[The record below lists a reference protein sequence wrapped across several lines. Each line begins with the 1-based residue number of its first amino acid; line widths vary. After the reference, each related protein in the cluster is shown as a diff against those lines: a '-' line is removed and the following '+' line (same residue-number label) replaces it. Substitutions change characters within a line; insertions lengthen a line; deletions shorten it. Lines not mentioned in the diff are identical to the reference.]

1 MHLLRHHQPPGS
13 GEGDRAALRCPAG
26 GRPPQPLQRSA
37 VGRGGPPRRL
47 RAGAPGAA
55 RRRHLLVEAG
65 RHLEPRHHRRRLG
78 AVSPGGGGRGR
89 VPRALRGEGG
99 ERERRRRKR
108 RLQAPQ
114 GTDGQGGHRL
124 TGPRRT
130 ASATPP
136 PPRPQA
142 FFMAVYTEVSAEDIE
157 SFVAEYGLGE
167 VLSFKGIAEGVE
179 NSNYLLQTETGT
191 YILTLYDKRV
201 AACDLPCFLG
211 LMEHLAE
218 RGISF

>member
-1 MHLLRHHQPPGS
+1 MRISDWSSDVCSSDL
-13 GEGDRAALRCPAG
+13 
-26 GRPPQPLQRSA
+26 
-37 VGRGGPPRRL
+37 
-47 RAGAPGAA
+47 
-55 RRRHLLVEAG
+55 
-65 RHLEPRHHRRRLG
+65 RRLG
-78 AVSPGGGGRGR
+78 AGSPGGGGRGR

-136 PPRPQA
+136 PPRPQT

-157 SFVAEYGLGE
+157 SFVAEYGLR
-167 VLSFKGIAEGVE
+167 SAEHTSE
-179 NSNYLLQTETGT
+179 LQSLLRIP
-191 YILTLYDKRV
+191 YAV
-201 AACDLPCFLG
+201 FFLKQKTT
-211 LMEHLAE
+211 
-218 RGISF
+218 IQPNPQK

>member
-1 MHLLRHHQPPGS
+1 MRISDWSSDVCSSDL
-13 GEGDRAALRCPAG
+13 
-26 GRPPQPLQRSA
+26 
-37 VGRGGPPRRL
+37 
-47 RAGAPGAA
+47 
-55 RRRHLLVEAG
+55 
-65 RHLEPRHHRRRLG
+65 
-78 AVSPGGGGRGR
+78 
-89 VPRALRGEGG
+89 
-99 ERERRRRKR
+99 
-108 RLQAPQ
+108 LQAPQ

-191 YILTLYDKRV
+191 SILPLYEKR
-201 AACDLPCFLG
+201 
-211 LMEHLAE
+211 E
-218 RGISF
+218 RTSVV